1 MCLLVSLLQ
10 AWQLITYLL
19 ITCKALL
26 LWGDRLKQKFLKP
39 LKHFKNDAKEKIYTF
54 TSYGGGR
61 R

>member
-1 MCLLVSLLQ
+1 
-10 AWQLITYLL
+10 
-19 ITCKALL
+19 LL